1 MAGVGVDRTQSDY
14 SIYRQV
20 VSQLM
25 EGQEQLPSLPS
36 ITLEIRSALR
46 ADDVSLP
53 GLARLISRDPAL
65 SALLMKY
72 ASSALL
78 RVRCPPKTLLEV
90 LNVLGLEQVDRVTMA
105 HSVKSLFTLHSAGHK
120 KLFLEAWE
128 RLVLKASTAAF
139 LARVIGHVHP
149 EHALLA
155 SLLSEV
161 GTLGVL
167 SAFKGEID
175 APTRELYYGLCRE
188 YSKSLGVI
196 MLKKWAVDE
205 EYIEVI
211 RHTGNWH
218 ERVCA
223 EVQLTDLVNLSLY
236 HAIKEMNPQAQL
248 PPLQSLA
255 AYEKLLPPL
264 NFISDNGELT
274 LLVSHQ
280 AEIHAIAAALR

>member
-1 MAGVGVDRTQSDY
+1 MWDDEPAFEEERRPMPQQQGKQKFHHKPNRGSMFENDR
-14 SIYRQV
+14 
-20 VSQLM
+20 
-25 EGQEQLPSLPS
+25 
-36 ITLEIRSALR
+36 
-46 ADDVSLP
+46 
-53 GLARLISRDPAL
+53 
-65 SALLMKY
+65 K
-72 ASSALL
+72 
-78 RVRCPPKTLLEV
+78 KTE
-90 LNVLGLEQVDRVTMA
+90 
-105 HSVKSLFTLHSAGHK
+105 K
-120 KLFLEAWE
+120 
-128 RLVLKASTAAF
+128 
-139 LARVIGHVHP
+139 HP
-149 EHALLA
+149 D
-155 SLLSEV
+155 
-161 GTLGVL
+161 
-167 SAFKGEID
+167 FKGEID
-175 APTRELYYGLCRE
+175 VPTRELYYGLCRE

>member
-1 MAGVGVDRTQSDY
+1 MA
-14 SIYRQV
+14 
-20 VSQLM
+20 
-25 EGQEQLPSLPS
+25 
-36 ITLEIRSALR
+36 
-46 ADDVSLP
+46 
-53 GLARLISRDPAL
+53 
-65 SALLMKY
+65 
-72 ASSALL
+72 
-78 RVRCPPKTLLEV
+78 
-90 LNVLGLEQVDRVTMA
+90 
-105 HSVKSLFTLHSAGHK
+105 SLFRSSSS
-120 KLFLEAWE
+120 
-128 RLVLKASTAAF
+128 VS
-139 LARVIGHVHP
+139 
-149 EHALLA
+149 
-155 SLLSEV
+155 
-161 GTLGVL
+161 
-167 SAFKGEID
+167 FKGEID

-264 NFISDNGELT
+264 DFISDNGELT

>member
-1 MAGVGVDRTQSDY
+1 MDRAQSDY

-36 ITLEIRSALR
+36 ITLEIRCALR

-78 RVRCPPKTLLEV
+78 RVRRPAKTLLDV
-90 LNVLGLEQVDRVTMA
+90 LNVLGLEQVDRITMA

-155 SLLSEV
+155 
-161 GTLGVL
+161 
-167 SAFKGEID
+167 
-175 APTRELYYGLCRE
+175 
-188 YSKSLGVI
+188 
-196 MLKKWAVDE
+196 
-205 EYIEVI
+205 
-211 RHTGNWH
+211 
-218 ERVCA
+218 
-223 EVQLTDLVNLSLY
+223 LSL
-236 HAIKEMNPQAQL
+236 
-248 PPLQSLA
+248 
-255 AYEKLLPPL
+255 
-264 NFISDNGELT
+264 
-274 LLVSHQ
+274 
-280 AEIHAIAAALR
+280 IHI